1 MDNQKAPLYTSKGGK
16 NQLSC
21 YDTYMLLKR
30 VGLIVSLL
38 GLMLILSLGLDSTT
52 STESY
57 SLAIQAPSQ
66 LAASQPVGSVL
77 AQATPVAPLA
87 TPSSFPKY
95 DKAEADKMCPQSSAT
110 ACYFTGNQNKY
121 VCDNPQKSKCDNATA
136 APAGTTVQSML
147 PLESQT
153 AAAALAQAQCKSPEK
168 SKENLSMK
176 ECHANGPD
184 GKQITQGHCV
194 AYNNCVAQ
202 KILVNGE
209 WKTPTTQVAG
219 PNTGSS
225 GTTPGGTATPAIP
238 VEPAKPVPQ
247 APAPARPEIDNAYKP
262 TTPGGTPTPATPGGT
277 GAATPGT
284 TPGGTPAT
292 PSTGGTPTA
301 GGSPVTPTPL
311 PTGQQPAV
319 LTPINQ
325 PINPTAPFTPQPAY
339 TPYPQAPKPQTTFG
353 NTKGQEST
361 YQNNRPRPNNAF
373 ASFFTSFLSG
383 LFPASSG
390 GGGGSVTYVQNI
402 INTNQS
408 QPVRALP
415 PLSQPQTPQ
424 PQTSPPKTSTPTPQK
439 NSEPVIIVVPYSSTN
454 QAVTDFDALIL
465 ALNKQRDERLD
476 ARGLAVSDGNV
487 DTSPNSSSGAGARPE
502 LLFPEETSERI
513 VAKPR
518 TREEIEAAYMKAA
531 ATTTESTSTP
541 RRLPPS
547 VVEVGVAVDI
557 TDPASYESIRAYMN
571 GEWAHVERTAVQNKA
586 ALAQAE
592 SERESIIAH
601 LEALREAREAGICDE
616 ICEEAY
622 RVLQQDLP
630 QTESRID
637 ALETEIKEEV
647 TPRPVPPPT
656 VAQIARVA
664 ESLAEPTY
672 EPSVGITP
680 RNPTAAPAVAN
691 VASQETPAPSS
702 ETKGEAV
709 VLKIVKG
716 VWDFLKSWFLPSP
729 EVQAP
734 KEPCSLFL
742 SLFGKCK

>member
-1 MDNQKAPLYTSKGGK
+1 MILKG
-16 NQLSC
+16 
-21 YDTYMLLKR
+21 
-30 VGLIVSLL
+30 VGLIVALL
-38 GLMLILSLGLDSTT
+38 GLMLISSLGFDSSS
-52 STESY
+52 STKSHP
-57 SLAIQAPSQ
+57 LALQAPSQ
-66 LAASQPVGSVL
+66 LAASQTVGGVV
-77 AQATPVAPLA
+77 AQTTPTAPLA

-95 DKAEADKMCPQSSAT
+95 NKAAADEMCPQSSAA

-136 APAGTTVQSML
+136 APAGTTNQSVL
-147 PLESQT
+147 PLASQT

-184 GKQITQGHCV
+184 GKQITKGHCV
-194 AYNNCVAQ
+194 AYNNCAAQ
-202 KILVNGE
+202 EILVNGV
-209 WKTPTTQVAG
+209 WKPATTEVTG
-219 PNTGSS
+219 PNTGQSGGAPSS
-225 GTTPGGTATPAIP
+225 GTAPGGGATPAAP
-238 VEPAKPVPQ
+238 VEQTPAKPVPT
-247 APAPARPEIDNAYKP
+247 APAPARPEIGNAYNP
-262 TTPGGTPTPATPGGT
+262 TAPGGT
-277 GAATPGT
+277 GAT
-284 TPGGTPAT
+284 TPAT
-292 PSTGGTPTA
+292 PPGGAPTPTAPSTGGTPTA
-301 GGSPVTPTPL
+301 GGSPVPSTPL

-319 LTPINQ
+319 LTPVGQ
-325 PINPTAPFTPQPAY
+325 PVNPTAPFTTQPTYNPY
-339 TPYPQAPKPQTTFG
+339 TQKPRPQTTFG

-361 YQNNRPRPNNAF
+361 YQSNRPRPNNAF

-424 PQTSPPKTSTPTPQK
+424 PQTSPSKTSTPTPQK
-439 NSEPVIIVVPYSSTN
+439 NSETVIIVVPYSSTN
-454 QAVTDFDALIL
+454 RTTTDFDALIL

-476 ARGLAVSDGNV
+476 APGLTTSDGNV
-487 DTSPNSSSGAGARPE
+487 RTPSIPSSGTETRPE

-513 VAKPR
+513 IAKPR

-531 ATTTESTSTP
+531 ATTTGESTSTP
-541 RRLPPS
+541 RRIPPS
-547 VVEVGVAVDI
+547 VVEVGVPVDI

-601 LEALREAREAGICDE
+601 LEALREAREAGICDA
-616 ICEEAY
+616 ICEDAFSA
-622 RVLQQDLP
+622 LQRDLP
-630 QTESRID
+630 ETESRID
-637 ALETEIKEEV
+637 ALETEIEEE
-647 TPRPVPPPT
+647 TAPRPVPPPT

-680 RNPTAAPAVAN
+680 RNPTAAPAIAN
-691 VASQETPAPSS
+691 VASQETPAPSG

-716 VWDFLKSWFLPSP
+716 VWNFMKSWFLSSP
-729 EVQAP
+729 EAQAP

-742 SLFGKCK
+742 SLFGKCR